1 MRQARKEALLH
12 SFPEVP
18 ARYMSRMKDG
28 KRAGNF
34 AVLLTNGNELFV
46 RCFHRYS
53 AGKYPLAERQ
63 RYVFAA
69 DGSVRYGL
77 SDTGKWKI
85 LKEFRE
91 PVFSQ
96 RVYGY
101 ADNSYTVLN
110 PGAVE
115 KSCVKYCCYD
125 KAPDLLFEYLHLY
138 CKHPNVEYLMK
149 SGYAHLITARCTGWY
164 GGTNYI
170 ETSKLINWKS
180 NNLLKM
186 LGLNRD
192 EFKLLTGKEKH
203 YEAYIMWREVFP
215 KVKPADLL
223 MIAEEFGYER
233 GTMQR
238 FCADTGLMPQRISR
252 YLKEHNV
259 LKYEYS
265 DYLDQ
270 CEQLHYDLHDT
281 AISMPHDF
289 KAVYT
294 RLTAIVKY
302 NATKEMQEQ
311 LTQRMEERKPLEF
324 ASGALLIRQPES
336 MQEIIDEGKALH
348 HCVGGYAERHAKG
361 ALHIMFIRRAD
372 KPDVPYYTMEIST
385 EGKIVQVRGLRNC
398 NPTAA
403 VKALIAAYTEYLAG
417 IFGKQKARKTA

>member
-1 MRQARKEALLH
+1 MRQARKDALLH

-18 ARYMSRMKDG
+18 ARFLRQMKDG
-28 KRAGNF
+28 KRARNY
-34 AVLLTNGNELFV
+34 AVLLTYGNELFV
-46 RCFHRYS
+46 RCFHRYF
-53 AGKYPLAERQ
+53 GGQLVERQ
-63 RYVFAA
+63 RYVFAK

-77 SDTGKWKI
+77 SDTGGWKI

-101 ADNSYTVLN
+101 VDNTYTVLN
-110 PGAVE
+110 PDAVE

-125 KAPDLLFEYLHLY
+125 KAPDLMFEYLHLY

-149 SGYAHLITARCTGWY
+149 SGYTHLIAARCTGWY
-164 GGTNYI
+164 GGRNCLESST
-170 ETSKLINWKS
+170 LINWKS

-192 EFKLLTGKEKH
+192 EFKLLAGNEKH

-215 KVKPADLL
+215 KIKPADLL
-223 MIAEEFGYER
+223 MIAAEFGYER

-259 LKYEYS
+259 QKYEYS

-270 CEQLHYDLHDT
+270 CRKLRYDMHDT

-289 KAVYT
+289 QGIHT

-311 LTQRMEERKPLEF
+311 LAQRMEERKPLEF

-336 MQEIIDEGKALH
+336 MQEIIDEGKALY
-348 HCVGGYAERHAKG
+348 HCVGGYAERHANGK
-361 ALHIMFIRRAD
+361 LHIMFIRTAE
-372 KPDVPYYTMEIST
+372 KPDVPYYTVEVRTDGRIN
-385 EGKIVQVRGLRNC
+385 QVRGLRNC
-398 NPTAA
+398 KTTPEVDAFMEEYKQHLAA
-403 VKALIAAYTEYLAG
+403 VL
-417 IFGKQKARKTA
+417 GKEKRRKTA

>member
-1 MRQARKEALLH
+1 MRQARKEELLR

-18 ARYMSRMKDG
+18 ARFMRQMQDG
-28 KRAGNF
+28 KRAWNY
-34 AVLLTNGNELFV
+34 AVLLTHGNELFV

-53 AGKYPLAERQ
+53 AGRNPLAERQ
-63 RYVFAA
+63 RYVFTK

-77 SDTGKWKI
+77 SDTGGWKI

-101 ADNSYTVLN
+101 TDNSYTVLN
-110 PGAVE
+110 PEAIG
-115 KSCVKYCCYD
+115 KSCVKYCCFD

-149 SGYAHLITARCTGWY
+149 SGYAHLISSRCTGWY
-164 GGTNYI
+164 GGRNCL
-170 ETSKLINWKS
+170 ESSSLIDWKS

-186 LGLNRD
+186 LKLNRE
-192 EFKLLTGKEKH
+192 EFKLLQGNEKL
-203 YEAYIMWREVFP
+203 YESYIMWREVFP
-215 KVKPADLL
+215 KLRPADLL
-223 MIAEEFGYER
+223 MIANEFGYER

-238 FCADTGLMPQRISR
+238 FCAATGLMPQRISR
-252 YLKEHNV
+252 YLKEHEV
-259 LKYEYS
+259 QKYEYS

-270 CEQLHYDLHDT
+270 CRKLRYNMHDT

-289 KAVYT
+289 QSVHT

-302 NATKEMQEQ
+302 NATKEMQEA
-311 LTQRMEERKPLEF
+311 LALRTAERKPLEY
-324 ASGALLIRQPES
+324 ASGGLLIRQPES
-336 MQEIIDEGKALH
+336 MQEIIDEGKHLC
-348 HCVGGYAERHAKG
+348 HCVGGYAERHANGK
-361 ALHIMFIRRAD
+361 LHIMFIRKAD

-398 NPTAA
+398 KTTPEVDAF
-403 VKALIAAYTEYLAG
+403 IEAYKEHLAG